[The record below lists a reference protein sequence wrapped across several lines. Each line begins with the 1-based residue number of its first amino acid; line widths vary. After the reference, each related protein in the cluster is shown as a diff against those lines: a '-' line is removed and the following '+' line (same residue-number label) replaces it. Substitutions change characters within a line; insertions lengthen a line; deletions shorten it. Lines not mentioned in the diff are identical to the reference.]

1 MMKIDL
7 FKRDVIEVARCRVAD
22 ASAERLDK
30 SLRSGLRGVDPSVVP
45 ALAAVAELRHAIPRA
60 DGDRIGVIWC
70 GTAYPRRAAEAVR
83 RELQSNGRV
92 SPTSFINANA
102 GAAVSICCTKLAL
115 RGPTMALTM
124 SGSIARRVAE
134 LLAAGWLRRRHADHV
149 IMVVAE
155 FGMRDEIVVDA
166 RLLACS
172 QRRETPQEPL
182 AAATSLELETTFVWE

>member
-7 FKRDVIEVARCRVAD
+7 SKRDVVEVARCRVAD
-22 ASAERLDK
+22 VSVERLDK

-45 ALAAVAELRHAIPRA
+45 ALAAVAELRDSIPRV
-60 DGDRIGVIWC
+60 DGERIGVIWC

-102 GAAVSICCTKLAL
+102 GAAVSICCTKLSL
-115 RGPTMALTM
+115 RGPTMTLTM
-124 SGSIARRVAE
+124 SGSIACRVAD

-155 FGMRDEIVVDA
+155 FGKRDEIVVDA
-166 RLLACS
+166 RLLTCS
-172 QRRETPQEPL
+172 QRTEFPQEAL
-182 AAATSLELETTFVWE
+182 AEGTSLERETISVWE